1 MQQTASDGP
10 SDKKG
15 MSLKTNEAYKSRILV
30 VDDNQDSATSLAAMF
45 EMLDHDA
52 RAVFDGVAAME
63 TAASFRPDVVLLD
76 IGLPKMNG
84 LAVARKI
91 REQSWGQTMF
101 LIAVTGWGDEEHR
114 RQSAEAGFDLHLV
127 KPVDP
132 TALENVLAQHQ
143 RKLPLG
149 E

>member
-1 MQQTASDGP
+1 MPRTASDGS
-10 SDKKG
+10 SDKIDK
-15 MSLKTNEAYKSRILV
+15 MVKADEAYKNRILV
-30 VDDNQDSATSLAAMF
+30 VDDNEDSATSLAAMF
-45 EMLDHDA
+45 EMLDHEA
-52 RAVFDGVAAME
+52 RAVFDGVSAVE

-76 IGLPKMNG
+76 IGLPKMSG
-84 LAVARKI
+84 LAAARKI
-91 REQSWGQTMF
+91 REQSWGKAIF

-132 TALENVLAQHQ
+132 TALGNVLARRQ
-143 RKLPLG
+143 RKLRLD

>member
-1 MQQTASDGP
+1 MQRTAPDGSSDRIDGT
-10 SDKKG
+10 
-15 MSLKTNEAYKSRILV
+15 LKTNEAYKSRILV
-30 VDDNQDSATSLAAMF
+30 VDDNQDSAISLAAMF
-45 EMLDHDA
+45 EMLNHEV
-52 RAVFDGVAAME
+52 RVVFDGVAAVE

-84 LAVARKI
+84 LAAARKI
-91 REQSWGQTMF
+91 REQSWGQALF

-132 TALENVLAQHQ
+132 AALENVLARRQ
-143 RKLPLG
+143 RKLPPG
-149 E
+149 Q

>member
-1 MQQTASDGP
+1 MPQTASDG
-10 SDKKG
+10 STDKIG
-15 MSLKTNEAYKSRILV
+15 KTPKINEAYKSRILV
-30 VDDNQDSATSLAAMF
+30 VDDNQDSATSLATMF
-45 EMLDHDA
+45 ELLDHEA
-52 RAVFDGVAAME
+52 RAVFDGVAAVE

-84 LAVARKI
+84 LAAARKI

-132 TALENVLAQHQ
+132 TALENVLAGRQ
-143 RKLPLG
+143 RN
-149 E
+149 